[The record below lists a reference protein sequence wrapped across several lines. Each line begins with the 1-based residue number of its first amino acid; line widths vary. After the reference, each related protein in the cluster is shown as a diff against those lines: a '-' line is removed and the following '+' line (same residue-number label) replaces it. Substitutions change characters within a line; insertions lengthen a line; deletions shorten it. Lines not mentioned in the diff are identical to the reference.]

1 MPPRWLLSLRRGA
14 ATNGLI
20 LDATSRSKL
29 RSCAIEEAAM
39 IRARHI
45 LVEQEYE
52 AKDLEKKLQEGE
64 TFEQLAQKFSRC
76 PSGKKG
82 GDLGFF
88 REGQM
93 VEAFE
98 EAAFALK

>member
-1 MPPRWLLSLRRGA
+1 
-14 ATNGLI
+14 
-20 LDATSRSKL
+20 
-29 RSCAIEEAAM
+29 M

-52 AKDLEKKLQEGE
+52 AKDLEKKIQEGE
-64 TFEQLAQKFSRC
+64 KFEELAKKFSRC
-76 PSGKKG
+76 PSSKSG

-88 REGQM
+88 KEGQM

-98 EAAFALK
+98 EAAFALKPGEISKPVRTRFGYHLIQRME